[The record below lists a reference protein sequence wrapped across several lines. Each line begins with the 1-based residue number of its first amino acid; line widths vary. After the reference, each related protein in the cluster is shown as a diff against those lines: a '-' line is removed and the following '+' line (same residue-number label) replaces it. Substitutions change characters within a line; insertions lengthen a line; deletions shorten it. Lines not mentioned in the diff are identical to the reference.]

1 MTNHTLSNVKDKI
14 IGSAKSTLGNV
25 TNNEKMKT
33 KGDHQYVQAVEL
45 DESRKHQEPHDGS
58 LGHVHDKGHHGEKG
72 YLHDN
77 KGHYGDQA
85 LHPGSQGKLYDNQ
98 GATKD
103 NSRVHKAEAFGE
115 RIEGNVKHAAGQAV
129 GSDKMKQSGERDRLH
144 GQRMAE
150 GNVVGVEGHKQQPFA
165 QHQTPEQLAQQPQQ
179 HAQNMQSQYA
189 TQGLAQDAQGQYPA
203 QGHVQDSQNQ
213 YPAQGTVQ
221 DSQNQYS
228 QQPAQQH
235 PGQQQ
240 QYPGQQSSF

>member
-1 MTNHTLSNVKDKI
+1 
-14 IGSAKSTLGNV
+14 
-25 TNNEKMKT
+25 
-33 KGDHQYVQAVEL
+33 
-45 DESRKHQEPHDGS
+45 
-58 LGHVHDKGHHGEKG
+58 
-72 YLHDN
+72 
-77 KGHYGDQA
+77 A

-165 QHQTPEQLAQQPQQ
+165 QHQTPEQLAQQPQ

-189 TQGLAQDAQGQYPA
+189 TQGLGQDAQGQYPA

-228 QQPAQQH
+228 QQPVQQH

>member
-45 DESRKHQEPHDGS
+45 DESRKHQELHDGS
-58 LGHVHDKGHHGEKG
+58 LGHVHDKGHHGDKG

-77 KGHYGDQA
+77 KGPYGDQA
-85 LHPGSQGKLYDNQ
+85 LHSGSQGKNYDNQ

-115 RIEGNVKHAAGQAV
+115 RIEGNVKHAAGQVV

-150 GNVVGVEGHKQQPFA
+150 GNVVGMEGNKHQPFA
-165 QHQTPEQLAQQPQQ
+165 QQTPEQLAQPQ
-179 HAQNMQSQYA
+179 HAQNTQSQYA

-221 DSQNQYS
+221 GSQNQYS

-240 QYPGQQSSF
+240 YPGPQSSF